1 MEIQTNE
8 IEYCKLNVICSSS
21 KEELDAKTT
30 EVLDAFKRAPVPGN
44 RKNKASLE
52 SIKFH
57 YRNQISES
65 VKRAMA
71 EACFHETLFQKN
83 VKPVVS
89 PQFTSLNITDG
100 SFKCEFTLYTKPNFD
115 LGKYKGFEIP
125 KPHIDETPEIIAAKM
140 MQELRENAGTSE
152 QFTSDD
158 IVQLGDNIII
168 DYDCFDGDVMIKEA
182 CAQGDIILVGK
193 TSLSEFDNNL
203 IGMKLGEV
211 REFNFSV
218 PENAVS
224 IIKGKVVR
232 FVVTLNSASKT
243 VPHALNDELAQ
254 KFASENIDDLTSKIN
269 MAASKRYE
277 DSLLVKKIENITG
290 ILLDGSNIDV
300 PSWLSLQEAQ
310 YLCSS
315 NKGDWNSLTEANKQS
330 LLDAGAKNVKLSLI
344 LEKIREE
351 EPDCQLS
358 DEEVVQIIKN
368 NLSKADLKKSV
379 EESLKDL
386 NSGGYL
392 QVLINRARD
401 EHTMQFIIN
410 SSTIVE

>member
-1 MEIQTNE
+1 
-8 IEYCKLNVICSSS
+8 
-21 KEELDAKTT
+21 
-30 EVLDAFKRAPVPGN
+30 
-44 RKNKASLE
+44 
-52 SIKFH
+52 
-57 YRNQISES
+57 
-65 VKRAMA
+65 
-71 EACFHETLFQKN
+71 
-83 VKPVVS
+83 VS

-290 ILLDGSNIDV
+290 ILLEGSNIDV